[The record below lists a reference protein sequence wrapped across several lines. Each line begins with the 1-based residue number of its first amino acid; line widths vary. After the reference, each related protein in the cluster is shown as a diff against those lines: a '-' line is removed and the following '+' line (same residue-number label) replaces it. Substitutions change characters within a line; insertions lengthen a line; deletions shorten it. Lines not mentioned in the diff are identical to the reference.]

1 MTANLNLYFSQY
13 AENSLKT
20 VRHCN
25 LAKNF
30 YSGVAR
36 RLDQGHDF
44 SDELPDVAKL
54 GVKETQKVVDAAID
68 EYALNEKNAWE
79 LPSLLANQAKSKVSM
94 SKDTYETY
102 PRYLVAHVFKTPA
115 GLVKVFIATKGENYT
130 VDIDSG
136 RNKMAAEAAKLE
148 LEKIISF
155 TSLLNT

>member
-1 MTANLNLYFSQY
+1 MTANLKLYFNQY

-20 VRHCN
+20 VRQCN

-30 YSGVAR
+30 YSGVTQ

-44 SDELPDVAKL
+44 SDELPDIAKI
-54 GVKETQKVVDAAID
+54 GVKETQKLVSAALN
-68 EYALNEKNAWE
+68 EYALREKNAWE
-79 LPSLLANQAKSKVSM
+79 LPSLLVDQAKSKVSI

-130 VDIDSG
+130 VDIDAG
-136 RNKMAAEAAKLE
+136 KNKMATEAAMLE

-155 TSLLNT
+155 TSLMNS